1 MASHIEAPYIFA
13 FLILTSHEFRSTI
26 SHTTKML
33 ISSLIMAIISS
44 LSIKLKY
51 SLSKNVE
58 IYWKTEVISMIN
70 IIYTIFLT
78 NGSASGICSENL
90 TEKLI

>member
-26 SHTTKML
+26 SHATKML

-44 LSIKLKY
+44 ISIKWKY
-51 SLSKNVE
+51 SPSKNIE
-58 IYWKTEVISMIN
+58 IYLNTEVISMIN
-70 IIYTIFLT
+70 IIITIFLK
-78 NGSASGICSENL
+78 NGSSIGICSE
-90 TEKLI
+90 KLSKK